1 MLSAPTIL
9 NKINGVLISFSLQNV
24 QLGNRYGSN
33 KIIVIPD
40 TSFRP
45 RCNMDNDTLAGVK
58 FLHAAGTLCGSY
70 PASNRITNAVFIV
83 TMPYGEH
90 GTDDDVIIKL
100 QVFAP
105 LCMIVYLRISLLV
118 RIVVKQHKLPIL
130 LLSNILAYQH
140 KNTWI
145 HTVEDNLKFIAS
157 HSDKFQELKD
167 APLRD
172 WVSLISRNARL
183 FKKALVDTLSMPVF
197 NKVAFW

>member
-83 TMPYGEH
+83 TMPTKSLYSIARVAAFSAGE
-90 GTDDDVIIKL
+90 V
-100 QVFAP
+100 
-105 LCMIVYLRISLLV
+105 LR
-118 RIVVKQHKLPIL
+118 
-130 LLSNILAYQH
+130 
-140 KNTWI
+140 
-145 HTVEDNLKFIAS
+145 
-157 HSDKFQELKD
+157 
-167 APLRD
+167 
-172 WVSLISRNARL
+172 
-183 FKKALVDTLSMPVF
+183 ALVCPV
-197 NKVAFW
+197 